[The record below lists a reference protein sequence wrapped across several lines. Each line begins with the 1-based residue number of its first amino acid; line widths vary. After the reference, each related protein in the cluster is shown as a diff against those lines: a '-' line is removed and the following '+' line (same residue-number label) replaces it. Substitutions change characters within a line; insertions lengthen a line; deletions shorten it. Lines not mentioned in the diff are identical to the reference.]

1 MSNHAIRAVAALAA
15 LSVALGL
22 GACGTT
28 TATNP
33 VGAAAST
40 AAGTAASTAPGSAVK
55 ATGQAASAQ
64 VADAWVKAVD
74 TGMTGA
80 FFVLKNTGSSPVHLV
95 SAKSTISPMMQL
107 HETVMGTGGTMA
119 MQEKPGGFTIPAGG
133 SHEFKPGSD
142 HVMFMGISAPV
153 KSGTTVT
160 FTLAFEDGST
170 LPVTAEVLPSARS
183 VMMGFGAASFAGG
196 RVIGSLAA
204 LPLFGDGRRRLSYDN
219 IATAVFRMA

>member
-1 MSNHAIRAVAALAA
+1 MRTNTIRAVTASAALA
-15 LSVALGL
+15 LTLGL
-22 GACGTT
+22 GACGGSTT
-28 TATNP
+28 TTSTTTP
-33 VGAAAST
+33 AAT
-40 AAGTAASTAPGSAVK
+40 AAKAS
-55 ATGQAASAQ
+55 GQAAS
-64 VADAWVKAVD
+64 VTVSDPWVKAVD

-170 LPVTAEVLPSARS
+170 LPVTAEVRT
-183 VMMGFGAASFAGG
+183 FTGAKETYVPGATT
-196 RVIGSLAA
+196 GSNSM
-204 LPLFGDGRRRLSYDN
+204 PGMTGSGM
-219 IATAVFRMA
+219 TTGSHG

>member
-1 MSNHAIRAVAALAA
+1 MRITTIRAVTASAALA
-15 LSVALGL
+15 LTLGL
-22 GACGTT
+22 GACGGSTT
-28 TATNP
+28 TTSTTTP
-33 VGAAAST
+33 AAT
-40 AAGTAASTAPGSAVK
+40 AAKAS
-55 ATGQAASAQ
+55 GQAAS
-64 VADAWVKAVD
+64 VTVSDPWVKAVD

-170 LPVTAEVLPSARS
+170 LPVTAEVRT
-183 VMMGFGAASFAGG
+183 FTGAKETYVPGATT
-196 RVIGSLAA
+196 GSNSM
-204 LPLFGDGRRRLSYDN
+204 PGMTGSGM
-219 IATAVFRMA
+219 TTGTHG

>member
-1 MSNHAIRAVAALAA
+1 MRTNMIRAVTASAALA
-15 LSVALGL
+15 LTLGL
-22 GACGTT
+22 GACGGSATT
-28 TATNP
+28 TSTTTP
-33 VGAAAST
+33 AAT
-40 AAGTAASTAPGSAVK
+40 AAKAS
-55 ATGQAASAQ
+55 GQAAS
-64 VADAWVKAVD
+64 VTVSDPWVKAVD

-170 LPVTAEVLPSARS
+170 LPVTAEVRT
-183 VMMGFGAASFAGG
+183 FTGAKETYVPGATT
-196 RVIGSLAA
+196 GSNSM
-204 LPLFGDGRRRLSYDN
+204 PGMTGSGM
-219 IATAVFRMA
+219 TTGSHG

>member
-1 MSNHAIRAVAALAA
+1 MRTNMIRAVTASAALA
-15 LSVALGL
+15 LTLGL
-22 GACGTT
+22 GACGGSTT
-28 TATNP
+28 TTSTTTP
-33 VGAAAST
+33 AAT
-40 AAGTAASTAPGSAVK
+40 AAKAS
-55 ATGQAASAQ
+55 GQAAS
-64 VADAWVKAVD
+64 VTVSDPWVKAVD

-142 HVMFMGISAPV
+142 HVMFMGITAPV

-170 LPVTAEVLPSARS
+170 LPVTAEART
-183 VMMGFGAASFAGG
+183 FTGAKETYVPGATT
-196 RVIGSLAA
+196 GSNSM
-204 LPLFGDGRRRLSYDN
+204 PGMTGSGM
-219 IATAVFRMA
+219 TTGSHG

>member
-1 MSNHAIRAVAALAA
+1 MRTNMIRAVTASAALA
-15 LSVALGL
+15 LTLGL
-22 GACGTT
+22 GACGGSTT
-28 TATNP
+28 TTSTTTP
-33 VGAAAST
+33 AAT
-40 AAGTAASTAPGSAVK
+40 AAKAS
-55 ATGQAASAQ
+55 GQAAS
-64 VADAWVKAVD
+64 VTVSDPWVKAVD

-170 LPVTAEVLPSARS
+170 LPVTAEVRT
-183 VMMGFGAASFAGG
+183 FTGAKETYVPGATT
-196 RVIGSLAA
+196 GSNSM
-204 LPLFGDGRRRLSYDN
+204 PGMTGSGM
-219 IATAVFRMA
+219 TTGSHG

>member
-1 MSNHAIRAVAALAA
+1 MRTNMIRAVTASAALA
-15 LSVALGL
+15 LTLGL
-22 GACGTT
+22 GACGGSTT
-28 TATNP
+28 TTSTTTP
-33 VGAAAST
+33 AAT
-40 AAGTAASTAPGSAVK
+40 AAKAS
-55 ATGQAASAQ
+55 GQAAS
-64 VADAWVKAVD
+64 VTVSDPWVKAVD

-95 SAKSTISPMMQL
+95 SAKSAISPMMQL

-142 HVMFMGISAPV
+142 HVMFMGITAPV

-170 LPVTAEVLPSARS
+170 LPVTAEVRT
-183 VMMGFGAASFAGG
+183 FTGAKETYVPGATT
-196 RVIGSLAA
+196 GSNSM
-204 LPLFGDGRRRLSYDN
+204 PGMTGSGM
-219 IATAVFRMA
+219 TTGSHG

>member
-1 MSNHAIRAVAALAA
+1 MRITTIRAVTASAALA
-15 LSVALGL
+15 LTLGL
-22 GACGTT
+22 GACGGSTT
-28 TATNP
+28 TTSTTTP
-33 VGAAAST
+33 AAT
-40 AAGTAASTAPGSAVK
+40 AAKAS
-55 ATGQAASAQ
+55 GQAAS
-64 VADAWVKAVD
+64 VTVSDPWVKAVD

-133 SHEFKPGSD
+133 SHEFKPGGD
-142 HVMFMGISAPV
+142 HVMFMGITAPV

-170 LPVTAEVLPSARS
+170 LPVTAEVRT
-183 VMMGFGAASFAGG
+183 FTGAKETYVPGATT
-196 RVIGSLAA
+196 GSNSM
-204 LPLFGDGRRRLSYDN
+204 PGMTGSGM
-219 IATAVFRMA
+219 TTGTHG

>member
-1 MSNHAIRAVAALAA
+1 MRTNTIRAVTASAALA
-15 LSVALGL
+15 LTLGL
-22 GACGTT
+22 GACGGSTT
-28 TATNP
+28 TTSTTTP
-33 VGAAAST
+33 AAT
-40 AAGTAASTAPGSAVK
+40 AAKAS
-55 ATGQAASAQ
+55 GQAAS
-64 VADAWVKAVD
+64 VTVSDPWVKAVD

-142 HVMFMGISAPV
+142 HVMFMGITAPV

-170 LPVTAEVLPSARS
+170 LPVTAEVRT
-183 VMMGFGAASFAGG
+183 FTGAKETYVPGATT
-196 RVIGSLAA
+196 GSNSM
-204 LPLFGDGRRRLSYDN
+204 PGMTGSGM
-219 IATAVFRMA
+219 TTGTHG

>member
-1 MSNHAIRAVAALAA
+1 MRTNMIRAVTASAALA
-15 LSVALGL
+15 LTLGL
-22 GACGTT
+22 GACGGSTT
-28 TATNP
+28 TTSTTTP
-33 VGAAAST
+33 AAT
-40 AAGTAASTAPGSAVK
+40 AAKAS
-55 ATGQAASAQ
+55 GQAAS
-64 VADAWVKAVD
+64 VTVSDPWVKAVD

-133 SHEFKPGSD
+133 SHEFKPGGD
-142 HVMFMGISAPV
+142 HVMFMGITAPV

-170 LPVTAEVLPSARS
+170 LPVTAEVRT
-183 VMMGFGAASFAGG
+183 FTGAKETYVPGATT
-196 RVIGSLAA
+196 GSNSM
-204 LPLFGDGRRRLSYDN
+204 PGMTGSGM
-219 IATAVFRMA
+219 TTGTHG

>member
-1 MSNHAIRAVAALAA
+1 MRTNMIRAVTASAALA
-15 LSVALGL
+15 LTLGL
-22 GACGTT
+22 GACGGSTT
-28 TATNP
+28 TTSTTTP
-33 VGAAAST
+33 AAT
-40 AAGTAASTAPGSAVK
+40 AAK
-55 ATGQAASAQ
+55 ANGQAAS
-64 VADAWVKAVD
+64 VTVSDPWVKAVD

-95 SAKSTISPMMQL
+95 SAKSAISPMMQL

-133 SHEFKPGSD
+133 SHEFKPGGD

-170 LPVTAEVLPSARS
+170 LPVTAEVRT
-183 VMMGFGAASFAGG
+183 FTGAKETYVPGATT
-196 RVIGSLAA
+196 GSNSM
-204 LPLFGDGRRRLSYDN
+204 PGMTGSGM
-219 IATAVFRMA
+219 TTGSHG

>member
-1 MSNHAIRAVAALAA
+1 MRTSTIRAVTALAA
-15 LSVALGL
+15 LALTLGL
-22 GACGTT
+22 GACGGSTATTSTT
-28 TATNP
+28 TP
-33 VGAAAST
+33 AAS
-40 AAGTAASTAPGSAVK
+40 AAKG
-55 ATGQAASAQ
+55 TGQAAS
-64 VADAWVKAVD
+64 VTISNPWVKAVD

-80 FFVLKNTGSSPVHLV
+80 FFLLKNTGTAPVHLV

-170 LPVTAEVLPSARS
+170 LPVTAEVRT
-183 VMMGFGAASFAGG
+183 FTGAKETYVPGATT
-196 RVIGSLAA
+196 GSNSM
-204 LPLFGDGRRRLSYDN
+204 PGMTGSGM
-219 IATAVFRMA
+219 TTGSHG

>member
-1 MSNHAIRAVAALAA
+1 MRTNTIRAVTASAALA
-15 LSVALGL
+15 LTLGL
-22 GACGTT
+22 GACGGSTT
-28 TATNP
+28 TTSTTTP
-33 VGAAAST
+33 AAT
-40 AAGTAASTAPGSAVK
+40 AAKAS
-55 ATGQAASAQ
+55 GQAAS
-64 VADAWVKAVD
+64 VTVSDPWVKAVD

-133 SHEFKPGSD
+133 SHEFKPGGD
-142 HVMFMGISAPV
+142 HVMFMGITAPV

-170 LPVTAEVLPSARS
+170 LPVTAEVRT
-183 VMMGFGAASFAGG
+183 FTGAKETYVPGATT
-196 RVIGSLAA
+196 GSNSM
-204 LPLFGDGRRRLSYDN
+204 PGMTGSGM
-219 IATAVFRMA
+219 TTGTHG

>member
-1 MSNHAIRAVAALAA
+1 MCTNMIRAVTASAALA
-15 LSVALGL
+15 LTLGL
-22 GACGTT
+22 GACGGSTT
-28 TATNP
+28 TTSTTTP
-33 VGAAAST
+33 AAT
-40 AAGTAASTAPGSAVK
+40 AAKAS
-55 ATGQAASAQ
+55 GQAAS
-64 VADAWVKAVD
+64 VTVSDPWVKAVD

-142 HVMFMGISAPV
+142 HVMFMGITAPV

-170 LPVTAEVLPSARS
+170 LPVTAEVRT
-183 VMMGFGAASFAGG
+183 FTGAKETYVPGATT
-196 RVIGSLAA
+196 GSNSM
-204 LPLFGDGRRRLSYDN
+204 PGMTGSGM
-219 IATAVFRMA
+219 TTGTHG

>member
-1 MSNHAIRAVAALAA
+1 MRTNMIRAVTASAALA
-15 LSVALGL
+15 LTLGL
-22 GACGTT
+22 GACGGSTT
-28 TATNP
+28 TTSTTTP
-33 VGAAAST
+33 AAT
-40 AAGTAASTAPGSAVK
+40 AAKAS
-55 ATGQAASAQ
+55 GQAAS
-64 VADAWVKAVD
+64 VTVSDPWVKAVD

-170 LPVTAEVLPSARS
+170 LPVTAEVRTFTGAKETYVPGATTGSHS
-183 VMMGFGAASFAGG
+183 MPGMTGSGMTMGTHG
-196 RVIGSLAA
+196 
-204 LPLFGDGRRRLSYDN
+204 
-219 IATAVFRMA
+219 

>member
-1 MSNHAIRAVAALAA
+1 MRITTIRAVTASAALA
-15 LSVALGL
+15 LTLGL
-22 GACGTT
+22 GACGGSTT
-28 TATNP
+28 TTSTTTP
-33 VGAAAST
+33 AAT
-40 AAGTAASTAPGSAVK
+40 AAKAS
-55 ATGQAASAQ
+55 GQAAS
-64 VADAWVKAVD
+64 VTVSDPWVKAVD

-133 SHEFKPGSD
+133 SHEFKPGGD
-142 HVMFMGISAPV
+142 HVMFMGITAPV

-170 LPVTAEVLPSARS
+170 LPVTAEVRT
-183 VMMGFGAASFAGG
+183 FTGAKETYVPGATT
-196 RVIGSLAA
+196 GSNSM
-204 LPLFGDGRRRLSYDN
+204 PGMTGSGM
-219 IATAVFRMA
+219 TTGSHG

>member
-1 MSNHAIRAVAALAA
+1 MSTHTIRAVTALAA

-40 AAGTAASTAPGSAVK
+40 AAGTAASTAPGSAAK

-80 FFVLKNTGSSPVHLV
+80 FFVLKNTGSTPIHLLSASSP
-95 SAKSTISPMMQL
+95 ISPMMQL
-107 HETVMGTGGTMA
+107 HETVMGTGGAMA

-133 SHEFKPGSD
+133 SHEFKAGGD
-142 HVMFMGISAPV
+142 HVMFMGVSTAV

-170 LPVTAEVLPSARS
+170 LPVTAEVRT
-183 VMMGFGAASFAGG
+183 FTGAKETYVPGATTGTNSMPGMTPTPGTSGTTASHG
-196 RVIGSLAA
+196 
-204 LPLFGDGRRRLSYDN
+204 
-219 IATAVFRMA
+219 

>member
-1 MSNHAIRAVAALAA
+1 MRTNMIRAVTASAALA
-15 LSVALGL
+15 LTLGL
-22 GACGTT
+22 GACGGSTT
-28 TATNP
+28 TTSTTTP
-33 VGAAAST
+33 AAT
-40 AAGTAASTAPGSAVK
+40 AAKAS
-55 ATGQAASAQ
+55 GQAAS
-64 VADAWVKAVD
+64 VTVSDPWVKAVD

-170 LPVTAEVLPSARS
+170 LPVTAEVRT
-183 VMMGFGAASFAGG
+183 FTGAKETYVPGATT
-196 RVIGSLAA
+196 GSNSM
-204 LPLFGDGRRRLSYDN
+204 PGMTGSGM
-219 IATAVFRMA
+219 TTGTHG

>member
-1 MSNHAIRAVAALAA
+1 MRITTIRAVTASAALA
-15 LSVALGL
+15 LTLGL
-22 GACGTT
+22 GACGGSTT
-28 TATNP
+28 TTSTTTP
-33 VGAAAST
+33 AAT
-40 AAGTAASTAPGSAVK
+40 AAKAS
-55 ATGQAASAQ
+55 GQAAS
-64 VADAWVKAVD
+64 VTVSDPWVKAVD

-170 LPVTAEVLPSARS
+170 LPVTAEVRT
-183 VMMGFGAASFAGG
+183 FTGAKETYVPGATT
-196 RVIGSLAA
+196 GSNSM
-204 LPLFGDGRRRLSYDN
+204 PGMTGSGM
-219 IATAVFRMA
+219 TTGSHG